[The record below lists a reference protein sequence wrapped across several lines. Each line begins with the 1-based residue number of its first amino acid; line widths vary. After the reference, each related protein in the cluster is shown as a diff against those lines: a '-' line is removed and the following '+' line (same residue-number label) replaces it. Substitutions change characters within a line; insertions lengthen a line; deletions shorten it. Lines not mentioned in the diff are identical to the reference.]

1 MARVVKMKLEREK
14 GLRLWRLLYAMEGV
28 RISFFFFL
36 IAGRRW

>member
-28 RISFFFFL
+28 RISFFFL
-36 IAGRRW
+36 IAGRR